1 MKKDVYLQ
9 NKVELKCTSMKK
21 WILMLLALVLCGV
34 TQAQNAEVTLNN
46 GTFVKGDIKKFSFN
60 VDNYHEFRI
69 KKTDG
74 EKADFAST
82 DVKEIKYYNK
92 KAGEWEN
99 WIPTVA
105 QMGLSM
111 SYKKRIRNSTKIRYS
126 FSQFMREKTFL
137 PIFTI

>member
-1 MKKDVYLQ
+1 
-9 NKVELKCTSMKK
+9 MKK
-21 WILMLLALVLCGV
+21 WILMLLALVLCGM

-46 GTFVKGDIKKFSFN
+46 GTFVKGDIEKFSFN

-99 WIPTVA
+99 WIPMVA

-126 FSQFMREKTFL
+126 FSQFMRGKTFL

>member
-1 MKKDVYLQ
+1 MSS
-9 NKVELKCTSMKK
+9 ES
-21 WILMLLALVLCGV
+21 
-34 TQAQNAEVTLNN
+34 
-46 GTFVKGDIKKFSFN
+46 
-60 VDNYHEFRI
+60 

-99 WIPTVA
+99 WIPMVA
-105 QMGLSM
+105 QMGMSM

-126 FSQFMREKTFL
+126 FSQFMRGKTFL

>member
-1 MKKDVYLQ
+1 
-9 NKVELKCTSMKK
+9 MKK

-46 GTFVKGDIKKFSFN
+46 GTFVKGDIGKFSFN

-99 WIPTVA
+99 WIPMVA

-111 SYKKRIRNSTKIRYS
+111 SFRQNWNRQDHYAENDGCSCYPSERKRERI
-126 FSQFMREKTFL
+126 
-137 PIFTI
+137 